1 LRTRALLAGLL
12 SASLV
17 TVAVPRLF
25 GDQDATEKARRAAVV
40 AKVGPRVVT
49 AGELE
54 DRLAAVPRYQLTAFG
69 NSREV
74 IRRKFLDEVI
84 VHEVLLSVGAEA
96 RHLDQQLTTAQALAR
111 AHSNAT
117 LRMLRAK
124 APPAESIPSDDVKKY
139 YEDNRARYDS
149 PERFSVW
156 RILCKTREEAV
167 AVLAAAKKEPTIP
180 IFQALA
186 RDHSLDKATLMRGGN
201 LGFVTR
207 EGTSNE
213 AGLTVDPAL
222 VAAAASVKDGEF
234 VATPVEEKG
243 NFAVVWHRGTVGAT
257 HRSLQEVDAQIRDT
271 LYRERIEEA
280 NKKLLDELRA
290 RDAKDVNEALLTG
303 IDVSQSDGMVV
314 PRRRPGQ
321 VAPLNA
327 PAPPPKK

>member
-1 LRTRALLAGLL
+1 M
-12 SASLV
+12 

-25 GDQDATEKARRAAVV
+25 GDQDASEKARRAVVV
-40 AKVGPRVVT
+40 ARVGPAHVVT

-54 DRLAAVPRYQLTAFG
+54 DRLAAIPRYQLVAFG
-69 NSREV
+69 NSPEA

-84 VHEVLLSVGAEA
+84 VHEVLLSAGAEA
-96 RHLDQQLTTAQALAR
+96 RHLDQQLVTSQALAR

-117 LRMLRAK
+117 LRFIRSQ
-124 APPAESIPSDDVKKY
+124 APSAESIAADDVKKY
-139 YEDNRARYDS
+139 YEENRARYDT

-167 AVLAAAKKEPTIP
+167 AVLAAAKKDSTVPT
-180 IFQALA
+180 FQALA

-213 AGLTVDPAL
+213 AGLSVDPAL

-234 VATPVEEKG
+234 VPNPVEEKG

-257 HRSLQEVDAQIRDT
+257 HRALHEVDGQIRDT
-271 LYRERIEEA
+271 LYRERLEET

-290 RDAKDVNEALLTG
+290 RDAKDVNEALLTA
-303 IDVSQSDGMVV
+303 IDVSQSDGTVV

-327 PAPPPKK
+327 PQAKPLAPPPSQK